1 MAHHTLK
8 IIMQYYPFDSR
19 KSLYKS
25 KFSAVKSG
33 EALILRLLLHK
44 DAKVNEAFLLLSKDG
59 ENEQKI
65 PLTKKEN
72 LEDYIF
78 YDTEIA
84 LTGGLYWYRFFYT
97 SPFGDYFVTKVNN
110 VGIVNLEPI
119 GASWQLTVYDSD
131 FKTPDWIKGGII
143 YQIFP
148 DRFCN
153 SGKPKDGV
161 PADRFMVADKTK
173 MPTFTQD
180 FSTNDFLGNDYYCGD
195 LEGVRQKL
203 PYLKG
208 LGVNCI
214 YLNPIFEAHSNHRY
228 NTADYMKIDPLLGD
242 EKDFIRLCKDAKKQG
257 IHVILDGV
265 FSHTG
270 DDSIYFN
277 RKNRYESL
285 GAYNSQKSPY
295 FSWFKFKNWP
305 DDYDAWWG
313 VPTLPETLEE
323 NGDFLEFITG
333 ENGVIRHWLRLGAD
347 GWRLDVADELPDVFL
362 DSVRNAVKAEKKD
375 AFLLGEVWE
384 DATNKVSYNS
394 RRRFLRGK
402 QLDSVMNYP
411 FANEIVNFVLHGDGE
426 SFVSSILDII
436 ENYPPCALHT
446 LMNHIG
452 THDTARILTRLG
464 FKGEIKEDRAWQ
476 SKQFLN
482 EEQKAV
488 ALSKLRLAAVLQYTL
503 PGVPSLY
510 YGDEIGTEGFGDPF
524 CRSYFNFENGN
535 NELAEFYK
543 KLGNFRRENRVFK
556 KGEFIPVSFENGFV
570 SYLRRQNKDIVFVAV
585 NCSNEE
591 RAVELPENLLLK
603 KILRAN
609 IGEKIKI
616 SANDFCVFSGKL
628 R

>member
-1 MAHHTLK
+1 
-8 IIMQYYPFDSR
+8 MQYYPFDSR

-33 EALILRLLLHK
+33 ESLTLRLLLHK
-44 DAKVNEAFLLLSKDG
+44 DAKADEAFLLLSKDG
-59 ENEQKI
+59 EDEQKI
-65 PLTKKEN
+65 PLTQRES

-78 YDTEIA
+78 YDTEISPS
-84 LTGGLYWYRFFYT
+84 GGLYWYRFFYT
-97 SPFGDYFVTKVNN
+97 SPFGNYFVTKVNG

-131 FKTPDWIKGGII
+131 FTTPDWIKGGII

-148 DRFCN
+148 DRFYD
-153 SGKPKDGV
+153 SGKAKKNV
-161 PADRFMVADKTK
+161 PSDRFIVKDKK
-173 MPTFTQD
+173 KQPTFTQD

-257 IHVILDGV
+257 IHIILDGV

-277 RKNRYESL
+277 RKNRYNEI
-285 GAYNSQKSPY
+285 GAYNSENSKY
-295 FSWFKFKNWP
+295 HGWFKFKNWP
-305 DDYDAWWG
+305 DDYEAWWG
-313 VPTLPETLEE
+313 VPTLPETVEE
-323 NGDFLEFITG
+323 NENFLEFITG
-333 ENGVIRHWLRLGAD
+333 KNGVIRHWLRLGAD

-362 DSVRNAVKAEKKD
+362 DSVRTAIKQEKKE

-384 DATNKVSYNS
+384 GATNKVSYNA

-411 FANEIVNFVLHGDGE
+411 FANSIVDFVMGGNGE
-426 SFVSSILDII
+426 AFISSILDII
-436 ENYPPCALHT
+436 ENYPPCSLHT

-464 FKGEIKEDRAWQ
+464 FEGQVLADRNWQ
-476 SKQFLN
+476 A
-482 EEQKAV
+482 EQR
-488 ALSKLRLAAVLQYTL
+488 LSKEQQEIGKKRLKLAAVLQYTL

-524 CRSYFNFENGN
+524 CRGFFDWENGDKA
-535 NELAEFYK
+535 LTEFYK
-543 KLGNFRRENRVFK
+543 KLGKFRRENSVFK
-556 KGEFIPVSFENGFV
+556 DGEFIPLHFENGCV
-570 SYLRRQNKDIVFVAV
+570 AYLRKRDKDFVFVGV
-585 NCSNEE
+585 NSGVEE
-591 RAVELPENLLLK
+591 KEIQLPK
-603 KILRAN
+603 N
-609 IGEKIKI
+609 ISKEKIKI
-616 SANDFCVFSGKL
+616 GPKDFCLFSGKIK
-628 R
+628 

>member
-1 MAHHTLK
+1 
-8 IIMQYYPFDSR
+8 MQYYPFDSR

-33 EALILRLLLHK
+33 ESLTLRLLLHK
-44 DAKVNEAFLLLSKDG
+44 DAKAYEAFLLLSKDG
-59 ENEQKI
+59 EDEQRI
-65 PLTKKEN
+65 PLTQREG

-78 YDTEIA
+78 YDTEISPS
-84 LTGGLYWYRFFYT
+84 GGLYWYRFFYT
-97 SPFGDYFVTKVNN
+97 SPFGNYFVTKVNGG
-110 VGIVNLEPI
+110 GIVNLEPI

-131 FKTPDWIKGGII
+131 FTTPDWIKGGII

-148 DRFCN
+148 DRFYN
-153 SGKPKDGV
+153 SGKVKENV
-161 PADRFMVADKTK
+161 PSDRFIVKDKEK
-173 MPTFTQD
+173 QPTFTQD

-195 LEGVRQKL
+195 LEGVRLKL
-203 PYLKG
+203 PYLKS

-257 IHVILDGV
+257 IHIILDGV

-277 RKNRYESL
+277 KKQRYNEI
-285 GAYNSQKSPY
+285 GAYNSKESKY
-295 FSWFKFKNWP
+295 HGWFKFKNWP
-305 DDYDAWWG
+305 DDYEAWWG
-313 VPTLPETLEE
+313 VPTLPETVEE
-323 NGDFLEFITG
+323 NEDFLEFITG
-333 ENGVIRHWLRLGAD
+333 KNGVIRHWLKLGAD

-362 DSVRNAVKAEKKD
+362 DSVRTAIKQEKKN

-384 DATNKVSYNS
+384 DATNKVSYNA

-411 FANEIVNFVLHGDGE
+411 FANSIVDFVINGNGE
-426 SFVSSILDII
+426 AFMSGILDII
-436 ENYPPCALHT
+436 ENYPPCSLHT

-464 FKGEIKEDRAWQ
+464 FEGEVLADRSWQAKQKLTKEQ
-476 SKQFLN
+476 QEIGK
-482 EEQKAV
+482 K
-488 ALSKLRLAAVLQYTL
+488 RLKIAAVLQYTL

-524 CRSYFNFENGN
+524 CRSYFDWENGDK
-535 NELAEFYK
+535 ELTEFYK
-543 KLGNFRRENRVFK
+543 KLGNFRRSNSVFK
-556 KGEFIPVSFENGFV
+556 DGEFIPLHFENGCV
-570 SYLRRQNKDIVFVAV
+570 AYLRKQDKDFVFVGINS
-585 NCSNEE
+585 NCEE
-591 RAVELPENLLLK
+591 KEIEIPKNLSK
-603 KILRAN
+603 
-609 IGEKIKI
+609 EKIKI
-616 SANDFCVFSGKL
+616 SPMDFCLFNGKIK
-628 R
+628 